1 MLPGLGGKAAGGSRC
16 GLPNGLEQGTQGCCA
31 LYMDP
36 RPVWAGVAICPPL
49 QPVRLGDC
57 RRRLCQPTAVGVPDG
72 MAAGCCFC
80 FVFLGLPQSA
90 FAGADGRVLRFDR
103 LFPSVRLGDRRDR
116 LYLPTAV
123 GVPNGVAAGCFYLF
137 CLFTL

>member
-16 GLPNGLEQGTQGCCA
+16 GLPNGLEPGTQGCCT

-36 RPVWAGVAICPPL
+36 STVWAVVAICPPL
-49 QPVRLGDC
+49 QPVRLDDC

-80 FVFLGLPQSA
+80 FVFLDCLSPRS
-90 FAGADGRVLRFDR
+90 AGADGRVLG
-103 LFPSVRLGDRRDR
+103 L
-116 LYLPTAV
+116 TA
-123 GVPNGVAAGCFYLF
+123 FYHQ
-137 CLFTL
+137 